1 MKASILSENIS
12 TPRAFIFTSLDAS
25 AKIVPK
31 HKKSFSNIC
40 KLNIDP
46 VVYNDYKYFT
56 SSTPRKI
63 AEANYKRKEI
73 YDIEFNLQMEKEFK
87 ETLEM
92 KQKRQKIEE
101 RKRKEEEFN
110 ALKEAKNKI
119 KQEEMK
125 KTIDDY
131 KRQQEKI
138 KTKYD
143 IMIEKKKQDN
153 LFKQDK
159 RKIFIENTYIKKK
172 QLWEYKVKEREDSL
186 NTLRVKENHA

>member
-1 MKASILSENIS
+1 M
-12 TPRAFIFTSLDAS
+12 
-25 AKIVPK
+25 
-31 HKKSFSNIC
+31 KKS
-40 KLNIDP
+40 
-46 VVYNDYKYFT
+46 